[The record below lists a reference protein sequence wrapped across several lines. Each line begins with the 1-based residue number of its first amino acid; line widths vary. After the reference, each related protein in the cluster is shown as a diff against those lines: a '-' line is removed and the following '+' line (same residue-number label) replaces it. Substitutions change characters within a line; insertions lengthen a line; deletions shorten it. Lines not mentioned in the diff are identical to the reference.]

1 MVDAITI
8 TIILFLILNFIG
20 VLFFNGKYDSKIST
34 GSTTSFGSS
43 GIGNSSYSG
52 SNYNFNSGLDV
63 IDDTYKMR
71 DVNTTSVYNS
81 IAPTIQQVKSNIIT
95 KLDEQKVK
103 IQEHEKIL
111 EARKQELLVKQQQL
125 QNEIDRLNET
135 LQSSLS
141 QEQLNQINQIKT
153 NLKRKIDSIQT
164 QLHGVDA
171 SKAQC
176 VLPSYQGGNSIN
188 QYNVIDSRNNLKFRN
203 SPPMDDLF
211 DEEIR
216 LIQRPRHDTRSG
228 RRDSRQSKRA
238 TRQQERP
245 RVHQKDWAS
254 DWSLDNEFTR
264 PSYSGELSVEDDI
277 TFDNNVSLDV
287 NECFSADNPFVNVFE
302 HQTNV
307 SFAPY

>member
-20 VLFFNGKYDSKIST
+20 VLFFNGKFDSKIST
-34 GSTTSFGSS
+34 GTFSSSGSS
-43 GIGNSSYSG
+43 GTGNGSYSG
-52 SNYNFNSGLDV
+52 SEYNYGNSLDV

-141 QEQLNQINQIKT
+141 QEQLNQINLIKT
-153 NLKRKIDSIQT
+153 NLKKKIDSIQT

-176 VLPSYQGGNSIN
+176 VLPSYQNNSGIN
-188 QYNVIDSRNNLKFRN
+188 QYDTIDYNNNIKYRN
-203 SPPMDDLF
+203 SPPIQDIF
-211 DEEIR
+211 DEEITLLR
-216 LIQRPRHDTRSG
+216 SPRHITRSE
-228 RRDSRQSKRA
+228 RRDSRQSRRG

-245 RVHQKDWAS
+245 RIHQKDWSS

-264 PSYSGELSVEDDI
+264 PSYPGELSVEDDI
-277 TFDNNVSLDV
+277 TFDNKTSLDV
-287 NECFSADNPFVNVFE
+287 NECFSSTNPFVNVFE
-302 HQTNV
+302 NQGNV